1 MMNLNWMSVLIAA
14 VAAWMFGAAYYTLLG
29 PRWIAAQGKTMEQC
43 KAEQAGKSKVV
54 FYLPFVLSFVGA
66 VFMGW
71 ALYGILT
78 HMGLFTLRAGA
89 IAGALC
95 WFGFVLTTLAV
106 NNAYTGR
113 KWTLTA
119 IDAAHWLGALII
131 IGAIVGYF
139 GP

>member
-43 KAEQAGKSKVV
+43 KAEQAGKSKAI

-66 VFMGW
+66 VF
-71 ALYGILT
+71 
-78 HMGLFTLRAGA
+78 

-95 WFGFVLTTLAV
+95 WFGFVLTTLTV